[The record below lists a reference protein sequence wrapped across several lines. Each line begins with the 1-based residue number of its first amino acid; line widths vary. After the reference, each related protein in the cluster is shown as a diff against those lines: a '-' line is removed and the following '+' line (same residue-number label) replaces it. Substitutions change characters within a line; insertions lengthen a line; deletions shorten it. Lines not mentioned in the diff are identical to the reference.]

1 MFSRDETAIFQN
13 KFIPTKTMVKG
24 KIVIIICEYGFAPR
38 GYVLKLANYIY
49 RENTYIIIDSKQFKL
64 LWASSETCV

>member
-24 KIVIIICEYGFAPR
+24 KIVIIICECGFAPR
-38 GYVLKLANYIY
+38 GYVLKIANYIY